1 MASEQKGAGSG
12 RRRKVVI
19 YMSQLSNK
27 PHGIFDDFS
36 FTAVA
41 ASALTAATSFLLT
54 SKIGLAGSLIGAMAA
69 AVISTVSTQVYKG
82 MLTASAERIRE
93 VAEPTIAFG
102 QHISSEAH
110 LRHAP
115 THDLGRFA
123 RRLAVF
129 AACVSLAAVLVSAAV
144 IAFATRGAGLGPTT
158 WEAVAVVEEAK
169 EAASDAKDAASEV
182 KEDAAVVADK
192 VENKVDEL
200 VEEAAAQTETTT
212 DDVSA
217 ETGASAEAAADADQP
232 SVVPEITETA
242 EEPPAEEPVAEQ
254 EQPLTDQGLSES
266 GTTSSGDVAQ

>member
-54 SKIGLAGSLIGAMAA
+54 SKIGLAGSLIGAMVA

-93 VAEPTIAFG
+93 AAEPTIAFG

-115 THDLGRFA
+115 T
-123 RRLAVF
+123 
-129 AACVSLAAVLVSAAV
+129 VSAAV

-217 ETGASAEAAADADQP
+217 ETGASAEAAADAGQP